1 MVIMK
6 QTINT
11 VEGEKEDKAS
21 MNDSSGDEMVGI
33 FKEMAS
39 RFLNEEELAIMKFLA
54 DLKEGEAVQTEAKR
68 ATEATKDWVQTSLLN
83 DLGLTFCEARKPLTV
98 EKAIEH
104 IFNVELSG
112 LAREQQAEEDMEE
125 YLEGEQ

>member
-1 MVIMK
+1 MAKPYQNPVR
-6 QTINT
+6 
-11 VEGEKEDKAS
+11 EEDKA
-21 MNDSSGDEMVGI
+21 NANENADDEMVGI

-54 DLKEGEAVQTEAKR
+54 DLKEGETMKAESKQA
-68 ATEATKDWVQTSLLN
+68 AEATKDWIQASLLN
-83 DLGLTFCEARKPLTV
+83 DLGLTFCEARRPVTV

-112 LAREQQAEEDMEE
+112 LAREQQAEEEIEE
-125 YLEGEQ
+125 YMEGEQ

>member
-1 MVIMK
+1 MVK
-6 QTINT
+6 PYQNP
-11 VEGEKEDKAS
+11 VRGEKKDKTT
-21 MNDSSGDEMVGI
+21 MDENPEDEMVGI

-54 DLKEGEAVQTEAKR
+54 DLKEDGTMQTEAKQT
-68 ATEATKDWVQTSLLN
+68 TETTKDWIQASLLI
-83 DLGLTFCEARKPLTV
+83 DLGLTFCEARKPVTV